1 MRNKHKTTVY
11 FDGSCPLCVK
21 EIAIYK
27 NSKATDVAFIDV
39 SAHDFVPSDDLNQS
53 QAMARFHVRK
63 PDGTLLDGGQAF
75 VALWAE
81 TPGFKWLAS
90 LFQSTLMVRLADIGY
105 NQFLKIRPALQ
116 WLLGKRNQL

>member
-1 MRNKHKTTVY
+1 MSNKNKTTVY

-27 NSKATDVAFIDV
+27 NRKATDVAFIDV
-39 SAHDFVPSDDLNQS
+39 SEHNFVPSDDLGRS

-63 PDGTLLDGGQAF
+63 QDGTLLDGGQAF
-75 VALWAE
+75 IALWAE

-90 LFQSTLMVRLADIGY
+90 LFQTPLMVRLADLGY

-116 WLLGKRNQL
+116 WLLGKRNQS